1 MLIIKVYFPFFSV
14 KKIFRDSSKKKSD
27 VSFFYSTFPGTI
39 CFLEEDAISSPRK
52 NLVPSFHQWI
62 SIPPASSHF
71 SLAASGNIVATKPQ
85 IQNRFA
91 RKLKSSKISL
101 SHFWKII
108 LIWHFSR
115 EYANFTEMFCFATA
129 EPIIFPLSKKKRK
142 TVTLLGHMF
151 TSVTP
156 LAFRKVKRPA
166 KPNVEGCDVWFRSG
180 GEIWIFMPFLLS
192 NLRAWKREKSRRCCS
207 HFFSVVSFQWSGN
220 CTQFKYA
227 NCGSL
232 PFFGLGVLTI
242 QGKQHKQTHKSRVFY
257 AIFIVRRAFFSC
269 RFRGFEW
276 GKWKIWIF
284 ILWRFGL

>member
-1 MLIIKVYFPFFSV
+1 
-14 KKIFRDSSKKKSD
+14 
-27 VSFFYSTFPGTI
+27 
-39 CFLEEDAISSPRK
+39 
-52 NLVPSFHQWI
+52 
-62 SIPPASSHF
+62 
-71 SLAASGNIVATKPQ
+71 
-85 IQNRFA
+85 
-91 RKLKSSKISL
+91 
-101 SHFWKII
+101 
-108 LIWHFSR
+108 
-115 EYANFTEMFCFATA
+115 MFCFATA

-242 QGKQHKQTHKSRVFY
+242 RANSTSKHTKV
-257 AIFIVRRAFFSC
+257 AFFT
-269 RFRGFEW
+269 RFLLWGERFFHVVFVGSSEGSGKFEYLYCGVLACSYFFFFLLE
-276 GKWKIWIF
+276 GK
-284 ILWRFGL
+284 LSQ